1 MKSMPNRDTLAS
13 QVHESL
19 RSAIILGE
27 LVPGSL
33 YSVADLAEKMNVSRT
48 PAREALLKLADAGMV
63 KFERNRGI
71 RILETTIHDLEEIF
85 SLRLLLE
92 VPATYRATQ
101 KARPTEL
108 RALKRTLEAFKSLAE
123 ADDRRGDH
131 LHCDAQFHHIIL
143 QASGNSRLARFV
155 DTLRDLQMVR
165 GASTS
170 GKTRTLTDIYD
181 DHERIY
187 ERVAARDAAGAAR
200 LMRDHIALTGR
211 LPGPAGAGDT
221 AHPERFELPWLDIVG
236 LFEPFRGDE
245 ELTKSAGS

>member
-1 MKSMPNRDTLAS
+1 MKPMPSRDTLAS

-33 YSVADLAEKMNVSRT
+33 HSVADLAEQMNVSRT
-48 PAREALLKLADAGMV
+48 PAREALLKLADTGMV

-108 RALKRTLEAFKSLAE
+108 RALKKALEAFKNLAE
-123 ADDRRGDH
+123 SNSLRDH
-131 LHCDAQFHHIIL
+131 LQCDARFHHVIL
-143 QASGNSRLARFV
+143 QASGNSRLAQFV
-155 DTLRDLQMVR
+155 GTLRDLQMVR
-165 GASTS
+165 GVSTS

-181 DHERIY
+181 DHAQIY
-187 ERVAARDAAGAAR
+187 KRVLARDAVGAAR

-211 LPGPAGAGDT
+211 LLLAQEANDT
-221 AHPERFELPWLDIVG
+221 AHPNRFELPWLDVMM
-236 LFEPFRGDE
+236 LFEPFSGE
-245 ELTKSAGS
+245 QELTSSASD